1 MQTCP
6 QCGQE
11 NPGDARFCSNCG
23 TSLATEAGVAREERK
38 VVTVL
43 FADLVGFTSRAE
55 QMDPE
60 DVRAVLAPYHSRL
73 RTELESYGGTVE
85 KFIGDA
91 VMALFGA
98 PASHEDDPERAVRAA
113 LAIRDWAREAGDL
126 ELRLAVATGEAL
138 INLSARP
145 NEGEGMA
152 SGDVVNTAARLQ
164 AAAPINGILVDE
176 TTYRATAPVIVYETH
191 DPVSAKGKAE
201 PVAVWQPVEA
211 RARFGAEVVAP
222 TTPLI
227 GREQE
232 RELLA
237 SALDRARTE
246 RAVQL
251 VTLVG
256 VPGIGK
262 SRLVAE
268 LFQMITD
275 SPELITWRQG
285 RSLPYGDG
293 VTYWALGEMVKNQ
306 AGILETDSAEQA
318 AQKLHEEVVRLF
330 ADDAEARS
338 VEARLGL
345 LVGIEATTEQAED
358 KRAESFYGWRRFFE
372 ELADKRP
379 AVLVFEDLHWADDD
393 LLDFIDH
400 LVDWAAH
407 VPLLCICTA
416 RPELLDRRPAW
427 GGGKPSASTISLSPL
442 SDEET
447 ARLLGVLLERAV
459 LPAEQQAALLARAGG
474 NPLYAEQFARMLA
487 ERGDADELPLP
498 ETVQG
503 IIAARLDGLE
513 PGEKALLQDAA
524 VIGRVFWAGALAQT
538 DGRDRSEVEESLHAL
553 ARKEFVRR
561 QRRPSVEGESEYS
574 FLHLLVRDVAYGQ
587 IPKAARSEKHRAA
600 AEWMAALGR
609 AEDHA
614 EMLAHHYLQALEY
627 ARAAGSIDQALEERA
642 RLALRSAGDRALGLN
657 AFAAAARYYNGALEL
672 WPSDDPEHAQVL
684 FSLGAARYRSEQ
696 SGLAELEEARDALL
710 HHGDRETAAEAEA
723 LASYLDTTTQEAHA
737 RLEHALALVSD
748 RPPSRSKAFVLARLA
763 YRAASVQESSWEQY
777 AREALAMAE
786 SMGLEDLRAFVLR
799 TIGTVH
805 GQAGDPGAVKAFEQ
819 AVDTADAISSFESVG
834 ARINLASLH
843 QDRGELKRAFQVQAR
858 ARGDAERFGSR
869 EDIRHLSAEL
879 VYECY
884 WSGRWDEGS
893 QVADAF
899 IAEVE
904 SGLSYPTGEM
914 ACRYAQAHIR
924 LARDEI
930 AGALVDG
937 ERVVRVARVWPTWG
951 VLPLAL
957 AAHARVL
964 LAAGAPNEAG
974 NLVTEALEVWRKVGA
989 GSYPY
994 AGPDLAVVLVELGRS
1009 EELPAVM
1016 VLPPVPSLWL
1026 EAANAFVA
1034 GDYVRAADVY
1044 GEIGSLPDEADARL
1058 RSGREDQIRRALD
1071 FYRSVN
1077 ATRYIREGEA
1087 LLAASA

>member
-1 MQTCP
+1 MLVCP
-6 QCGQE
+6 SCGRE
-11 NPGDARFCSNCG
+11 NADDARFCSACG
-23 TSLATEAGVAREERK
+23 APLAAEAEPGREERK

-73 RTELESYGGTVE
+73 RSELESHGGTVE

-113 LAIRDWAREAGDL
+113 LAIRDWAREEGDL
-126 ELRLAVATGEAL
+126 ELRIAVTTGEAL
-138 INLSARP
+138 IHLSARP

-164 AAAPINGILVDE
+164 AAAPVNGILVDE
-176 TTYRATAPVIVYETH
+176 TTYRATEPVIAYEKH
-191 DPVSAKGKAE
+191 DSVSAKGKAE
-201 PVAVWQPVEA
+201 PVAVWKPVEA
-211 RARFGAEVVAP
+211 RARFGAEVAAP
-222 TTPLI
+222 ETPLI

-237 SALDRARTE
+237 SALNRARTE
-246 RAVQL
+246 RTVQL

-268 LFQMITD
+268 LFQMIVE

-306 AGILETDSAEQA
+306 AGILETDTAEQA
-318 AQKLHEEVVRLF
+318 AQKLHAEVARLF

-338 VEARLGL
+338 VEARLRL
-345 LVGIEATTEQAED
+345 LVGIESTTEQAED
-358 KRAESFYGWRRFFE
+358 KRAESFYAWRRFFE

-393 LLDFIDH
+393 LLDFVDH
-400 LVDWAAH
+400 LVDWAVD

-427 GGGKPSASTISLSPL
+427 GGGKPSASTISISPL

-513 PGEKALLQDAA
+513 PDEKALLQDAA
-524 VIGRVFWAGALAQT
+524 VIGKVFWAGALAQM
-538 DGRDRSEVEESLHAL
+538 DGRDRPAVEESLHAL

-561 QRRPSVEGESEYS
+561 QRRPSVEGESEYG

-587 IPKAARSEKHRAA
+587 IPKAARSEKHRRV
-600 AEWMAALGR
+600 AEWMASLGR
-609 AEDHA
+609 AEDHS
-614 EMLAHHYLQALEY
+614 EMLAHHYLEALEY
-627 ARAAGSIDQALEERA
+627 ARAAGGVDRALEEAA
-642 RLALRSAGDRALGLN
+642 RHALRGAGDRALGLN
-657 AFAAAARYYNGALEL
+657 AFAAAARYYSGALEL
-672 WPSDDPEHAQVL
+672 WPPGDPDRGQLL
-684 FSLGAARYRSEQ
+684 FHLGAARYRADQ
-696 SGLAELEEARDALL
+696 SGVPELEEARDVLL
-710 HHGDRETAAEAEA
+710 HLGDRETAAEAEA
-723 LASYLDTTTQEAHA
+723 LASWLGTNSQESRV
-737 RLEHALALVSD
+737 RLENALALVSD
-748 RPPSRSKAFVLARLA
+748 RPPSRSKAFVLSRLA
-763 YRAASVQESSWEQY
+763 YRAASLQDRGWEQY
-777 AREALAMAE
+777 ARDALAMAE
-786 SMGLEDLRAFVLR
+786 SLGLEDLHAHVLR
-799 TIGTVH
+799 TIGTAR
-805 GQAGDPGAVKAFEQ
+805 GQAGEPGGVEAMGQ
-819 AVDTADAISSFESVG
+819 AIDAADAIDSLESVG
-834 ARINLASLH
+834 ARINLAALH

-858 ARGDAERFGSR
+858 ARRDAERFGAR
-869 EDIRHLSAEL
+869 EDVRHLTAEL
-879 VYECY
+879 AYECY

-893 QVADAF
+893 EVADAF
-899 IAEVE
+899 LAEVE
-904 SGLSYPTGEM
+904 SGAPHPNGEIG
-914 ACRYAQAHIR
+914 CRYAQAHIR
-924 LARDEI
+924 LARDDV
-930 AGALVDG
+930 AGALADG
-937 ERVVRVARVWPTWG
+937 DRAVRAAREWPAWG
-951 VLPLAL
+951 TLPFAL

-964 LAAGAPNEAG
+964 LAAGTPDEAG
-974 NLVTEALEVWRKVGA
+974 NLVTEALEGWRKLGP

-994 AGPDLAVVLVELGRS
+994 AGPDLGVALVELGRS
-1009 EELPAVM
+1009 EELSTVVA
-1016 VLPPVPSLWL
+1016 LAPVSSLWL
-1026 EAANAFVA
+1026 EAANAFAA
-1034 GDYVRAADVY
+1034 GDYVQAADLY
-1044 GEIGSLPDEADARL
+1044 AEIGSLPDEADARL
-1058 RSGREDQIRRALD
+1058 KSGREDQVRRALD
-1071 FYRSVN
+1071 FYGSVG

>member
-1 MQTCP
+1 MLVCP
-6 QCGQE
+6 NCGRE
-11 NPGDARFCSNCG
+11 NDADARFCSSCG
-23 TSLATEAGVAREERK
+23 KALEIAQPAREERK

-73 RTELESYGGTVE
+73 RAELESHGGTVE

-126 ELRLAVATGEAL
+126 ELRIAVTTGEAL
-138 INLSARP
+138 IHVSARP

-164 AAAPINGILVDE
+164 AAAPTNGVLVDE
-176 TTYRATAPVIVYETH
+176 TTYRATEPVIVYEKH

-201 PVAVWQPVEA
+201 PVAVWEPVEA
-211 RARFGAEVVAP
+211 RARFGAEVAAP
-222 TTPLI
+222 ETPLV

-268 LFQMITD
+268 LFQMIRD

-306 AGILETDSAEQA
+306 AGILETDTGEQA
-318 AQKLHEEVVRLF
+318 AQKLRDEVARLF

-345 LVGIEATTEQAED
+345 LVGIESTTEQAED
-358 KRAESFYGWRRFFE
+358 KRAESFYAWRRFFE

-400 LVDWAAH
+400 LVDWAAD

-459 LPAEQQAALLARAGG
+459 LPAEQQAGLLTRAGG

-487 ERGDADELPLP
+487 ERGEVDELALP

-513 PGEKALLQDAA
+513 AAEKALLQDAA
-524 VIGRVFWAGALAQT
+524 VVGRVFWAGVLMQM
-538 DGRDRSEVEESLHAL
+538 DGRDRPAVESSLHAL
-553 ARKEFVRR
+553 ARKDFVRR
-561 QRRPSVEGESEYS
+561 ERRPSVAGESEYG

-587 IPKAARSEKHRAA
+587 IPKAARSEKHRAV
-600 AEWMAALGR
+600 AEWMASLGR
-609 AEDHA
+609 IEDHS
-614 EMLAHHYLQALEY
+614 EMLAYHYVEALDY
-627 ARAAGSIDQALEERA
+627 GRAAGGVDRALEEGA
-642 RLALRSAGDRALGLN
+642 RDALRGAGDRALGLN
-657 AFAAAARYYNGALEL
+657 AFPAAARFYRNALDL
-672 WPSDDPEHAQVL
+672 WPPGDAERAQVL
-684 FSLGAARYRSEQ
+684 FRLGAARYRAEQ
-696 SGLAELEEARDALL
+696 AGLAELEEARDALL
-710 HHGDRETAAEAEA
+710 HHGDHETAAEAEV
-723 LASYLDTTTQEAHA
+723 LASRMQASSQESHA
-737 RLEHALALVSD
+737 RLKHALALVSD
-748 RPPSRSKAFVLARLA
+748 RPPSRSKAFVLSRLA
-763 YRAASVQESSWEQY
+763 YQAGSLQDSAWEQY

-786 SMGLEDLRAFVLR
+786 SVGLEDLRAFVLQ
-799 TIGTVH
+799 TIGTVL
-805 GQAGDPGAVKAFEQ
+805 GQAGEPRGVEALGQ
-819 AVDTADAISSFESVG
+819 AVDAADAIDALESVG
-834 ARINLASLH
+834 ARINLAALH
-843 QDRGELKRAFQVQAR
+843 QDRGELERAFQVQAR
-858 ARGDAERFGSR
+858 ARSDAERFGIR
-869 EDIRHLSAEL
+869 EEIRHLSAEL

-899 IAEVE
+899 LAEIE
-904 SGLSYPTGEM
+904 SATPHPPGELG
-914 ACRYAQAHIR
+914 CRYAQAHIR
-924 LARDEI
+924 LARDDV
-930 AGALVDG
+930 AGALADG
-937 ERVVRVARVWPTWG
+937 KRAVRGARDWPAWG
-951 VLPLAL
+951 ALPFAL
-957 AAHARVL
+957 AAHARIL
-964 LAAGAPNEAG
+964 LAAGSPSEAG
-974 NLVTEALEVWRKVGA
+974 NLVTETLEGWRKLGPI
-989 GSYPY
+989 SYPY
-994 AGPDLAVVLVELGRS
+994 AGPDLAIALVELGRS
-1009 EELPAVM
+1009 EELS
-1016 VLPPVPSLWL
+1016 PVVALSPRSSLWL
-1026 EAANAFVA
+1026 EAATAFAA
-1034 GDYVRAADVY
+1034 GDYVRAADLY
-1044 GEIGSLPDEADARL
+1044 ARIGSLPDEADARL
-1058 RSGREDQIRRALD
+1058 RSGRDAQVRRALD
-1071 FYRSVN
+1071 FYRSVG
-1077 ATRYIREGEA
+1077 ATRYVREGEA

>member
-1 MQTCP
+1 MP
-6 QCGQE
+6 LCGNCGRE
-11 NPGDARFCSNCG
+11 NIEGARFCSNCG
-23 TSLATEAGVAREERK
+23 APLAAEAEPSREERK

-73 RTELESYGGTVE
+73 RSELESHGGTVE

-98 PASHEDDPERAVRAA
+98 PASHEDDPERAVRASI
-113 LAIRDWAREAGDL
+113 AIRNWAREEGDL
-126 ELRLAVATGEAL
+126 ELRIAITTGEAL
-138 INLSARP
+138 IHLSARP

-164 AAAPINGILVDE
+164 AAAPVNGVLVDE
-176 TTYRATAPVIVYETH
+176 TTYRATEPVIAYEEH
-191 DPVSAKGKAE
+191 DPVSAKGKTE
-201 PVAVWQPVEA
+201 PVAVWEAVEA
-211 RARFGAEVVAP
+211 RARFGAEVAAP
-222 TTPLI
+222 ETPLI

-237 SALDRARTE
+237 SALNRARTE
-246 RAVQL
+246 RTVQL

-268 LFQMITD
+268 LFQMI
-275 SPELITWRQG
+275 SEAPELITWRQG

-306 AGILETDSAEQA
+306 AGILETDTAEQA
-318 AQKLHEEVVRLF
+318 AQKLQGEVARLF
-330 ADDAEARS
+330 AEDAEARS
-338 VEARLGL
+338 VEARLRL
-345 LVGIEATTEQAED
+345 LVGIEATAEQAED
-358 KRAESFYGWRRFFE
+358 KRAESFYAWRRFFE

-393 LLDFIDH
+393 LLDFVDH
-400 LVDWAAH
+400 LVDWAVD

-427 GGGKPSASTISLSPL
+427 GGGKASASTISLSPL

-487 ERGDADELPLP
+487 ERGDADELALP

-513 PGEKALLQDAA
+513 PDEKALLQDAA
-524 VIGRVFWAGALAQT
+524 VVGKVFWAGALAQM
-538 DGRDRSEVEESLHAL
+538 DGRDRSAVESSLHAL

-587 IPKAARSEKHRAA
+587 IPRAARSDKHQAV
-600 AEWMAALGR
+600 AEWMTSLGR

-614 EMLAHHYLQALEY
+614 EMLAHHYLHGLEY
-627 ARAAGSIDQALEERA
+627 AQAAGSVDPELQERA
-642 RLALRSAGDRALGLN
+642 RHALRSAGDRAFGLN
-657 AFAAAARYYNGALEL
+657 AFAGAARFYGSALDL
-672 WPSDDPEHAQVL
+672 WPPEDAERAQVL
-684 FSLGAARYRSEQ
+684 FRLGAARFRGEQ
-696 SGLAELEEARDALL
+696 AGLAELEEARDALL

-723 LASYLDTTTQEAHA
+723 LAANFDGNKEGHA
-737 RLEHALALVSD
+737 RLERALALLSD

-763 YRAASVQESSWEQY
+763 FRAASIQDSAWEQY

-786 SMGLEDLRAFVLR
+786 SVGLEDLRVFVLR
-799 TIGTVH
+799 TIGTVR
-805 GQAGDPGAVKAFEQ
+805 GQEGGPGGVEALEEAIDV
-819 AVDTADAISSFESVG
+819 ADAIDSLEGVG
-834 ARINLASLH
+834 ARIHLAALH
-843 QDRGELKRAFQVQAR
+843 QDRGELERAFQVQKR
-858 ARGDAERFGSR
+858 ARRDAERFGVR
-869 EDIRHLSAEL
+869 EDIRHLTGEL

-884 WSGRWDEGS
+884 WRGRWDEGS
-893 QVADAF
+893 RVADAF

-904 SGLSYPTGEM
+904 SGTPHPAGELG
-914 ACRYAQAHIR
+914 CRYAQAHIR
-924 LARDEI
+924 LARDDV
-930 AGALVDG
+930 AGALVHG
-937 ERVVRVARVWPTWG
+937 EQAVRGARKWPAWG
-951 VLPLAL
+951 TLPFAL

-964 LAAGAPNEAG
+964 LAAGTPSEAG
-974 NLVTEALEVWRKVGA
+974 DLITEALEVWRRDGPI
-989 GSYPY
+989 SYPY
-994 AGPDLAVVLVELGRS
+994 AGPDLAVALVELGRG
-1009 EELPAVM
+1009 EELSAV
-1016 VLPPVPSLWL
+1016 VALSPRPSLWL

-1034 GDYVRAADVY
+1034 GDYVRAADLCA
-1044 GEIGSLPDEADARL
+1044 EIGSLPDEADARL
-1058 RSGREDQIRRALD
+1058 RSGREDQVRRALD
-1071 FYRSVN
+1071 FYRSVG
-1077 ATRYIREGEA
+1077 ASRYIREGEA

>member
-1 MQTCP
+1 MLVCP
-6 QCGQE
+6 NCGRE
-11 NPGDARFCSNCG
+11 NADDARFCSACAAPL
-23 TSLATEAGVAREERK
+23 TAVAEPSREERK
-38 VVTVL
+38 IVTVL

-73 RTELESYGGTVE
+73 RTELESHGGTVE

-113 LAIRDWAREAGDL
+113 IAIRNWAREQGNL
-126 ELRLAVATGEAL
+126 ELRIAVTTGEAL
-138 INLSARP
+138 IQLSARP
-145 NEGEGMA
+145 SEGEGMA

-164 AAAPINGILVDE
+164 AAAPVNGVLVDE
-176 TTYRATAPVIVYETH
+176 TTYRATEPVIAYEQH
-191 DPVSAKGKAE
+191 DPVSAKGKTE
-201 PVAVWQPVEA
+201 PVAVWEAVEA
-211 RARFGAEVVAP
+211 RARFGADIAAP
-222 TTPLI
+222 ETPLI

-237 SALDRARTE
+237 SALDRARDE

-268 LFQMITD
+268 LFQLI
-275 SPELITWRQG
+275 SEAPELITWRQG

-293 VTYWALGEMVKNQ
+293 VTYWALSEMVKNQ
-306 AGILETDSAEQA
+306 AGILDTDAVEEAS
-318 AQKLHEEVVRLF
+318 QKLHEEVARLF
-330 ADDAEARS
+330 ADAAEARS
-338 VEARLGL
+338 VEARLRL
-345 LVGIEATTEQAED
+345 LVGIEATAEQAED
-358 KRAESFYGWRRFFE
+358 KRAESFYAWRRFFE

-393 LLDFIDH
+393 LLDFVDH
-400 LVDWAAH
+400 LVDWA
-407 VPLLCICTA
+407 VDIPLLCICTA

-487 ERGDADELPLP
+487 ERGDADDLPLP

-524 VIGRVFWAGALAQT
+524 VVGKVFWAGALAQM
-538 DGRDRSEVEESLHAL
+538 DGRDRPSIEQSLHAL

-587 IPKAARSEKHRAA
+587 IPRAARSEKHRAV
-600 AEWMAALGR
+600 AEWMASLGR

-614 EMLAHHYLQALEY
+614 EMLAHHYLEALEY
-627 ARAAGSIDQALEERA
+627 AQAGGEVDQALEERA
-642 RLALRSAGDRALGLN
+642 RHALRSAGDRAFGLN
-657 AFAAAARYYNGALEL
+657 AFAAAARFYRNAFDL
-672 WPSDDPEHAQVL
+672 WPTDDAERAQVL
-684 FSLGAARYRSEQ
+684 FRLGAARFRAEQ

-710 HHGDRETAAEAEA
+710 HHGDHETAAEAEA
-723 LASYLDTTTQEAHA
+723 MAAFLLTNAQESHA

-763 YRAASVQESSWEQY
+763 YRAASRGDNAWEQY

-786 SMGLEDLRAFVLR
+786 SLGLEHLRADVLR

-805 GQAGDPGAVKAFEQ
+805 GQAGEPEGVDALEQ
-819 AVDTADAISSFESVG
+819 AVDAADAIDALESVG
-834 ARINLASLH
+834 ARINLAALH
-843 QDRGELKRAFQVQAR
+843 QNDGELNRAFQVQAR
-858 ARGDAERFGSR
+858 ARRDAERFGVR
-869 EDIRHLSAEL
+869 EDIRHLTAEL

-893 QVADAF
+893 RVAEAF
-899 IAEVE
+899 LAEVE
-904 SGLSYPTGEM
+904 SGAPHPPGELG
-914 ACRYAQAHIR
+914 CRYAQSHVR
-924 LARDEI
+924 LARDDVT
-930 AGALVDG
+930 GALADG
-937 ERVVRVARVWPTWG
+937 ARAVLIAREWPAWG
-951 VLPLAL
+951 TLPFAL

-964 LAAGAPNEAG
+964 LAAGRPGEAG
-974 NLVTEALEVWRKVGA
+974 NLVTEVLESWRKG
-989 GSYPY
+989 GPISYPY
-994 AGPDLAVVLVELGRS
+994 AGPDLAVALVELGRS
-1009 EELPAVM
+1009 EELS
-1016 VLPPVPSLWL
+1016 PVVALSPGPSLWL
-1026 EAANAFVA
+1026 KAANAFVA
-1034 GDYVRAADVY
+1034 GDYVRAADLY
-1044 GEIGSLPDEADARL
+1044 AEIGSLPDEADARL
-1058 RSGREDQIRRALD
+1058 RSGREDQVRRALD
-1071 FYRSVN
+1071 FYRSVG
-1077 ATRYIREGEA
+1077 ASRYIREGEA
-1087 LLAASA
+1087 LLAATA